1 MKKILDFEIPSVTYT
16 PPVDCKLIIM
26 QNAELEIQNSLWEH
40 FVRIKNSTYVE
51 DVDFIDNNMWESFKN
66 LTIYKI
72 RKEELLPNPMKV
84 VKQYIEDDYFL
95 FLIIDTSKIRNYVNY
110 GGETF
115 RHELLIYGYDEELQ
129 YVYASD
135 YFDYKKYRKERIL
148 LRDLEDGIQSA
159 LNIEDDYLNG
169 VYCLKATTIP
179 EYHRRVKKRYD
190 WHKFYGDLMSLI
202 KPARESNNYGFYF
215 FEMLKDRIRTPTEV
229 VRIRPYHFIIV
240 HSTFM
245 KQRMIYLKKCGI
257 EWPQICW
264 DRIEYI
270 ISKGRYLEIFHA
282 KSIVKDTDID
292 AEKEIMVLN
301 EIMLEYFEFIKE
313 MISYIED
320 NIFMDAGT

>member
-1 MKKILDFEIPSVTYT
+1 
-16 PPVDCKLIIM
+16 
-26 QNAELEIQNSLWEH
+26 
-40 FVRIKNSTYVE
+40 
-51 DVDFIDNNMWESFKN
+51 
-66 LTIYKI
+66 
-72 RKEELLPNPMKV
+72 MKV